1 MQNLQLLLRHSKSL
15 HSGFSSQGFMSG
27 FLYGVGNVLWSWM
40 FMFLQIKEHDLFFK
54 AVSLCHTV
62 QISNV
67 QTDGIG
73 DGPWQSNLAP
83 AQLEYYASSPDEKAL
98 VEAAAR
104 WLSLI
109 FLILQEYS
117 WNKC

>member
-1 MQNLQLLLRHSKSL
+1 MNA
-15 HSGFSSQGFMSG
+15 
-27 FLYGVGNVLWSWM
+27 
-40 FMFLQIKEHDLFFK
+40 MFLQMKEHDLFFK

-62 QISNV
+62 QISSV

-83 AQLEYYASSPDEKAL
+83 AQLEPAPLEYYASSPDEKAL

-109 FLILQEYS
+109 FLIFQEYS
-117 WNKC
+117 GNKC

>member
-1 MQNLQLLLRHSKSL
+1 MLL
-15 HSGFSSQGFMSG
+15 
-27 FLYGVGNVLWSWM
+27 GNGIFIENIIL
-40 FMFLQIKEHDLFFK
+40 LQIKEHDLFFK

-73 DGPWQSNLAP
+73 DGPWQSNFAP
-83 AQLEYYASSPDEKAL
+83 SQLEYYASSPDEKAL

-104 WLSLI
+104 
-109 FLILQEYS
+109 
-117 WNKC
+117 